1 MILIFLSSSQRPVQ
15 NYQKRVYRSSRLDVV
30 YKKGLLKNFAKFTGK
45 HLCQSPFFNRVAG
58 LPPVVASRYRII
70 HWMLLWFFSKFVLW
84 TSQLTLIYLFIYLFV
99 CLIDW
104 LIDWLILFILFIYL
118 FIYLFIHLFIY
129 LFIYLLIY
137 LFIYLFATSNMYFF
151 VGWNS
156 RGF

>member
-15 NYQKRVYRSSRLDVV
+15 NYQKRVYRSSRLDVI

-70 HWMLLWFFSKFVLW
+70 HWMLRWFFSKFVLW
-84 TSQLTLIYLFIYLFV
+84 TSQLTFIYLFINLFV
-99 CLIDW
+99 
-104 LIDWLILFILFIYL
+104 YL
-118 FIYLFIHLFIY
+118 FIYLFILFIYPFIY
-129 LFIYLLIY
+129 LFIC
-137 LFIYLFATSNMYFF
+137 FFATSNMYFF

>member
-45 HLCQSPFFNRVAG
+45 HLFQSPFFNRVAA

-70 HWMLLWFFSKFVLW
+70 HWMLRWFFSTFVLW
-84 TSQLTLIYLFIYLFV
+84 TSQLT
-99 CLIDW
+99 
-104 LIDWLILFILFIYL
+104 FIYL
-118 FIYLFIHLFIY
+118 FIYLFNLFIY
-129 LFIYLLIY
+129 LFILFILFIY

-156 RGF
+156 RGFF